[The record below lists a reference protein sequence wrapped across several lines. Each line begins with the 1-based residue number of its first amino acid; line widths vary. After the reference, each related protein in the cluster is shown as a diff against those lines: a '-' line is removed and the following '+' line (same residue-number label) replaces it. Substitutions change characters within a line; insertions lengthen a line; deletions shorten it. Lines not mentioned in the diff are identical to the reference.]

1 MSTIFSDAPATPWT
15 IVEAPP
21 TEWTIADVLARLPG
35 FPAERI
41 HTHPSPGTAT
51 EQDVLEME
59 ARGNRICELIDG
71 ILVEKTMTT
80 YESILAAVLIGVFQR
95 YLEKNNMGLVA
106 GGDGMLKIL
115 PGQIRIPD
123 VSFISWERLPGAETP
138 RPRVYAVAPDLAVEV
153 LSAGNTAAE
162 MDRKLHDYFQA
173 GVRLVWYIDPVSR
186 TAKSYTS
193 EHDWTNIGADGLLS
207 GGEVL
212 PGFELPLAQ
221 LFARVER
228 PKAGT

>member
-1 MSTIFSDAPATPWT
+1 MSTTFSDAPAMPWT
-15 IVEAPP
+15 MVDVPP
-21 TEWTIADVLARLPG
+21 TDWTIADVLARLPE

-51 EQDVLEME
+51 EADVLEMK

-71 ILVEKTMTT
+71 TLVEKAMAT

-95 YLEKNNMGLVA
+95 YLDENNLGVVA

-115 PGQIRIPD
+115 PGQIRTPD
-123 VSFISWERLPGAETP
+123 VSFISWERLPSSQLP
-138 RPRVYAVAPDLAVEV
+138 RPRVYALAPDLAVEI
-153 LSAGNTAAE
+153 LSEGNTATE
-162 MDRKLHDYFQA
+162 MDRKLHDYFQS
-173 GVRLVWYIDPVSR
+173 GVRLVWYIDPASR
-186 TAKSYTS
+186 TAKTYTG
-193 EHDWTNIGADGLLS
+193 EHDRTEIGADGLLS

-212 PGFELPLAQ
+212 PGFKLPLAQ

-228 PKAGT
+228 PK